1 MRTIN
6 YGDVL
11 IPTGLIY
18 QVFQCLSSKKI
29 NKKCSLKEVLNNF
42 LQINNVPDRINN
54 FRELKNY
61 LSFEEIL
68 IGYLC

>member
-29 NKKCSLKEVLNNF
+29 NKKCSLKEVFNNF

-61 LSFEEIL
+61 LSFEEI
-68 IGYLC
+68 